1 MAGAITSDWSLA
13 IPLGIIFE
21 LLWLDALELGSVVPP
36 YGSLSFL
43 LLFPLCRHFGLAEPG
58 NLLIPL
64 IFCMLAAYA
73 AAYGEHRQRISQN
86 PMVDK
91 VETWCAGKPGG
102 LAPGTALFFS
112 SLHRSLWQ
120 ITLYC
125 LCFAVIFSLLRT
137 LQNSQSLPALRA
149 VTWSALYVAA
159 LLGAVLSLRT
169 RQAYMVL
176 TGCLALVAMLIWIDH

>member
-1 MAGAITSDWSLA
+1 
-13 IPLGIIFE
+13 
-21 LLWLDALELGSVVPP
+21 
-36 YGSLSFL
+36 
-43 LLFPLCRHFGLAEPG
+43 
-58 NLLIPL
+58 
-64 IFCMLAAYA
+64 
-73 AAYGEHRQRISQN
+73 
-86 PMVDK
+86 
-91 VETWCAGKPGG
+91 PGG

-112 SLHRSLWQ
+112 YLHRSLLQ

-125 LCFAVIFSLLRT
+125 LCFVVIFSLVRT
-137 LQNSQSLPALRA
+137 LQNTQTLPALRA